1 MSQQTPDDMP
11 QPELDSPM
19 LDAKSSGTQDAD
31 TTTTTATCPVTG
43 RAALARP
50 GEGRLAHAP
59 SDHPPVPARKIG
71 ILLANLGTPDGYDY
85 WSMRRYLNEFLSDRR
100 VIDYSPWIWQPL
112 LQLVIL
118 TKRPFSSGAN
128 YKSIWNEDKG
138 ESPLMTITKEQTE
151 GIAAEMQRRYGDQ
164 VAVDFCMRYGNPSTK
179 SKVEALVAQG
189 CEKILFFPLYPQY
202 AGATTATA
210 NDQFF
215 RVLQAEKWQPSVRT
229 VPPYFDD
236 PRYIKALAASVRRA
250 WDAMENKPEVLVASY
265 HGVPKR
271 YLMEGDPY
279 HCQCQK
285 TTRLL
290 REELGWPEDKL
301 VTTFQSRFG
310 PEEWLKPYTVEEV
323 ARLAETGVRRLAV
336 IAPAFSADCIET
348 LEEINEEIR
357 ESFEEAGGE
366 AFTYIPCLNAGAEH
380 LAALSDVIGDNLRGW
395 IDPVSE

>member
-1 MSQQTPDDMP
+1 MSRIKAPLKSDNRDQM
-11 QPELDSPM
+11 M
-19 LDAKSSGTQDAD
+19 FDAKSDSTPAS
-31 TTTTTATCPVTG
+31 AEARCPM
-43 RAALARP
+43 
-50 GEGRLAHAP
+50 HAP
-59 SDHPPVPARKIG
+59 ADHPKIKPAKIG
-71 ILLANLGTPDGYDY
+71 VLLANLGTPDGYDY

-112 LQLVIL
+112 LQLIIL

-128 YKSIWNEDKG
+128 YKSIWNHEAN
-138 ESPLMTITKEQTE
+138 ESPLMTITKAQTAK
-151 GIAAEMQRRYGDQ
+151 IKDRMRARYGDD
-164 VAVDFCMRYGNPSTK
+164 VVVDFCMRYGNPSTK
-179 SKVEALVAQG
+179 SKVRELIDAG
-189 CEKILFFPLYPQY
+189 CQKILFFPLYPQY
-202 AGATTATA
+202 AGATSATA

-215 RVLQAEKWQPSVRT
+215 RVLTEEKWQPPVRT
-229 VPPYFDD
+229 VPAYFEN
-236 PRYIKALAASVRRA
+236 PTYIDALAQSVERA
-250 WDAMENKPEVLVASY
+250 YAAMDEKPDILVTSY

-290 REELGWPEDKL
+290 KERLGWDDDRIT
-301 VTTFQSRFG
+301 TTFQSRFG

-323 ARLAETGVRRLAV
+323 ARLAERGKKKIAV

-366 AFTYIPCLNAGAEH
+366 SFTYIPCLNDDDAH
-380 LAALSDVIGDNLRGW
+380 ITALSEVIETNLKGW
-395 IDPVSE
+395 ID